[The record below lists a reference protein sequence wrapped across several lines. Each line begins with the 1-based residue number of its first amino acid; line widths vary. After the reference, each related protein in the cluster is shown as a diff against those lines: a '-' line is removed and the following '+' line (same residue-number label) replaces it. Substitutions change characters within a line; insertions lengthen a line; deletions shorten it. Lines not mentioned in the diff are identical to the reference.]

1 MLLLISRILKSMK
14 QADLLKTLNS
24 AQKAAVTH
32 EDGPLLIVAGAGTGK
47 STVLINRLA
56 YLIQDKGV
64 APDSILVTTFTEKG
78 AGELEERADRILP
91 YGYVHLWIHT
101 FHGFGE
107 RILRDHALDIGL
119 SPAFKLLTQTEQWI
133 LMKKNLDLFDLDY
146 YRPLGDPTRF
156 IHELIAHFSRLKD
169 ENISP
174 AAYLE
179 YVENLSLNTDAPHS
193 SADTPTVK
201 KPAKKIKSTAAKTKP
216 ATASSGSKIELAVSE
231 EGSDLDLARL
241 RELASAYHT
250 YNKLLLDNGF
260 LDFGDL
266 IVYTLKLFRERPNIL
281 ERYRRQFK
289 YIMVDEFQD
298 TNTAQY
304 ELIKLLAAP
313 KNNLVAVGDDDQSIY
328 KFRGASLSN
337 ILEFKNDYP
346 KAQEIVLTENYRSGQ
361 KILDSAH
368 AFISHNDPH
377 RLEAKLGLDKKL
389 KANHPEKGEIGFIEY
404 ANEFAETQAVAEM
417 IEALHESKKAES
429 WADMAIL
436 VRAND
441 TADRFTRE
449 LTRRNI
455 PNHFVSLRGLYYK
468 PIILDTLAYLSLL
481 DDHHDNSALYRTL
494 NLSQFRV
501 SHSDLLAIN
510 RWARKSLWSL
520 FETLEKISAVPEV
533 SAEGRAAVQKLLSS
547 VRSHA
552 LLATDKKASRV
563 FLNVVRELFEPGLDI
578 DRDQRDFDYLNQF
591 YAKIKGF
598 EDGDGSVLLKD
609 FLELMKL
616 ELDAG
621 ETGGLRFNFD
631 DADTVKVMTVHA
643 AKGLEFGYTFIPNLV
658 DKKFPTIARP
668 EKISIPADLGPTS
681 GEENNADPKEL
692 RSEAHLEE
700 ERRLFYVALTRGK
713 RGVYLSG
720 AKDYGGAR
728 EKKPS
733 RFIAETGLEIVAS
746 ERESKNELQRDLE
759 TLDKPHLSLPVYEL
773 PKQFSFSQLATFERC
788 PLEYKY
794 IYILKM
800 PTEDAAQA
808 VFGRVLHLTLRQYFL
823 PLLGGLQPNL
833 FGEKKIDANLL
844 TLKQLLKYY
853 GDYWTDNGYED
864 RKSADMYKELG
875 KKMLADF
882 HAARGHDRPDIAFLE
897 KKFTLPIGQYV
908 LAGTIDR
915 VDRLPDGSYE
925 IMDYKTGKPK
935 TKLDYKDKRQLLLY
949 QAALEEI
956 FGLKVSKLTFC
967 YLKNGDCLS
976 FTAKAG
982 ELDKVKNDMLALIEE
997 IKKSNF
1003 VPAKNTDHE
1012 YCQHGPVA
1020 VQ

>member
-1 MLLLISRILKSMK
+1 MDRP
-14 QADLLKTLNS
+14 ADLLKTLNS
-24 AQKAAVTH
+24 AQKQAVTH
-32 EDGPLLIVAGAGTGK
+32 DTGPLLIVAGAGTGK

-64 APDSILVTTFTEKG
+64 QPDRILVTTFTEKG

-146 YRPLGDPTRF
+146 YKPLGDPTRF
-156 IHELIAHFSRLKD
+156 IHELITHFSRLKD
-169 ENISP
+169 EMITP

-179 YVENLSLNTDAPHS
+179 FAGRLTAGQPKR
-193 SADTPTVK
+193 AAVK
-201 KPAKKIKSTAAKTKP
+201 KKTAAEP
-216 ATASSGSKIELAVSE
+216 GDDALEAQRLHELAN
-231 EGSDLDLARL
+231 
-241 RELASAYHT
+241 AYQA

-266 IVYTLKLFRERPNIL
+266 IGYTLKLFRERPNIL
-281 ERYRRQFK
+281 ERYRRQFE

-304 ELIKLLAAP
+304 ELIKLLASP

-346 KAQEIVLTENYRSGQ
+346 EAKEIVLTENYRSGQ
-361 KILDSAH
+361 KILDASHSFIAH
-368 AFISHNDPH
+368 NNPN

-389 KANHPEKGEIGFIEY
+389 RSQSKDPGDIRFVEFAT
-404 ANEFAETQAVAEM
+404 EFAETQAVAEM
-417 IEALHESKKAES
+417 IEALHNTKNAENWS
-429 WADMAIL
+429 DMAIL

-449 LTRRNI
+449 LARRNI
-455 PNHFVSLRGLYYK
+455 PNHFVSLKGLYYK
-468 PIILDTLAYLSLL
+468 SVILDCLAYLTLL
-481 DDHHDNSALYRTL
+481 DDRHEISALYRVL
-494 NLSQFRV
+494 NLPAFRIG
-501 SHSDLLAIN
+501 HSDLLILNA
-510 RWARKSLWSL
+510 WARKSLLSL
-520 FETLEKISAVPEV
+520 FAALEKIDTVPDI
-533 SAEGRAAVQKLLSS
+533 SDEGRAHARKLLASIAG
-547 VRSHA
+547 HA
-552 LLATDKKASRV
+552 ALAKEKKASRV

-578 DRDQRDFDYLNQF
+578 DEDQTIYSYLNQF

-609 FLELMKL
+609 FLELIKL
-616 ELDAG
+616 EMDAG

-631 DADTVKVMTVHA
+631 DADTVKIMTVHA
-643 AKGLEFGYTFIPNLV
+643 AKGLEFGHVFIPNLV
-658 DKKFPTIARP
+658 DKKFPTITRP
-668 EKISIPADLGPTS
+668 EKISIPEALG
-681 GEENNADPKEL
+681 GPKTDSAAAKAE
-692 RSEAHLEE
+692 RSDAHLEE

-713 RGVYLSG
+713 RGVFLSG

-733 RFIAETGLEIVAS
+733 RFISETGLEIVVSDRAA
-746 ERESKNELQRDLE
+746 KNELQRDLE
-759 TLDKPHLSLPVYEL
+759 TLDRPQPVLPYQL

-823 PLLGGLQPNL
+823 PLLGGAFQPDL
-833 FGEKKIDANLL
+833 FGGQPVDEKLL
-844 TLKQLLKYY
+844 ELPQLLKYY
-853 GDYWTDNGYED
+853 NDYWVDNGYEN
-864 RKSADMYKELG
+864 RAQADQYKERG
-875 KKMLADF
+875 KGMLAEF
-882 HAARGHDRPDIAFLE
+882 HSSLGGERPDIVFLE
-897 KKFTLPIGQYV
+897 KKFTLPLGPYV

-925 IMDYKTGKPK
+925 IIDYKTGEPK
-935 TKLDYKDKRQLLLY
+935 KRLDYKDKRQLLLY

-956 FGLKVSKLTFC
+956 FGLKVSQLSFC
-967 YLKNGDCLS
+967 YLKNGERLS
-976 FTAKAG
+976 FAAKPG
-982 ELDKVKNDMLALIEE
+982 ELEKVKQNMLDLIEE
-997 IKKSNF
+997 IKTSDFK
-1003 VPAKNTDHE
+1003 PRKNDDCQ